1 LISDGIKDILNVMG
15 IKTTAHLFEHVIT
28 PVARGKFACDAGIT
42 EEEAML
48 LTKLCDIS
56 RLRYV
61 NAAFS
66 ELLVRSK
73 YDTVEKIKR
82 ADYMKLYEELKALNE
97 GNRYYTGHIGPK
109 DMDYLVRDKANA
121 DIVMEL

>member
-1 LISDGIKDILNVMG
+1 M
-15 IKTTAHLFEHVIT
+15 
-28 PVARGKFACDAGIT
+28 
-42 EEEAML
+42 
-48 LTKLCDIS
+48 
-56 RLRYV
+56 

-73 YDTVEKIKR
+73 YDTVEKIKQ
-82 ADYMKLYEELKALNE
+82 ADYMNLYEELKALNE

-121 DIVMEL
+121 DIVMEF